1 MSTIAVEHQMALW
14 MVDDVPARM
23 VYAAKR
29 WRITDTPTRLRHS
42 VWTAPRESSLGLY
55 GWRFQGTDEDGL
67 SLVFD
72 VYKAEDGWHVHRA
85 YDY

>member
-1 MSTIAVEHQMALW
+1 MGAIAVEHQITLC
-14 MVDDVPARM
+14 MVDGVPARM
-23 VYAAKR
+23 VYAGKR

-42 VWTAPRESSLGLY
+42 VWEAPRASSLGLY

-67 SLVFD
+67 SLIFD
-72 VYKAEDGWHVHRA
+72 VYKGEDGWHVHRA

>member
-1 MSTIAVEHQMALW
+1 MGTIAVEHQMTLW
-14 MVDDVPARM
+14 MVDDIPARM
-23 VYAAKR
+23 VYAGKR

-67 SLVFD
+67 SLIFD